1 VWSFGPEARM
11 RVSDVISGALFLAL
25 AVFIF
30 VYARTLPPMPGQRY
44 GAGAFPTLI
53 ALGLG
58 GFALLMIVQAWR
70 RRAPGTH
77 WVELAPWARDG
88 KTLGNFLLAL
98 ALILVYVFFSER
110 VGFISLSVVILVIL
124 FWRQGVSLRRGAIVA
139 LGATLAIQVAFSDL
153 LRVPLPRGILTNYLW

>member
-1 VWSFGPEARM
+1 
-11 RVSDVISGALFLAL
+11 VSDVISGAIFLAL
-25 AVFIF
+25 AIFIF
-30 VYARTLPPMPGQRY
+30 VYAQTLPPMPGQRY

-58 GFALLMIVQAWR
+58 GFSLLMIVQAWR
-70 RRAPGTH
+70 RRAGTR
-77 WVELAPWARDG
+77 WIELAPWSRDR

-110 VGFISLSVVILVIL
+110 IGFILLSIAILLIL
-124 FWRQGVSLRRGAIVA
+124 FWRQGISLRNGAIVA
-139 LGATLAIQVAFSDL
+139 VLATLVIQIAFSDL